1 MDPSDAFVK
10 FGKLVWFPKP
20 KDRDFNITQLKSLV
34 GRINKEF
41 ETGINFACPIDQYDE
56 WTMSYEAIISD
67 FTSKLVSKK
76 DSLAQPLLLQTGVA
90 GSQGVSLFNRD
101 PFSRDRSLDADRENM
116 AEESARIHSWMEEL
130 CESLACFN
138 SRRLWAPDLEAQLI
152 KQIRDYCA
160 TPRILSWDEVKTTI
174 RERLIDQS
182 PCSIGESLISM
193 VRSLHMPVTIWTN
206 SFLSLKQLHE
216 KDDARLGG
224 YQSYQY
230 WASQIVTSEWA
241 TLSDCGIEQPV
252 TRRDMR
258 YFKIEDFLEAASSKP
273 VSAFPDYNMKG
284 AEFAPVI
291 QHVKQLLVPPRYIRG
306 KRLYPPAWDPLKTRS
321 ALKRTSDE
329 SKSGDEPFDCEACG
343 TRHIRASIR
352 PLAGNF

>member
-1 MDPSDAFVK
+1 
-10 FGKLVWFPKP
+10 
-20 KDRDFNITQLKSLV
+20 
-34 GRINKEF
+34 
-41 ETGINFACPIDQYDE
+41 
-56 WTMSYEAIISD
+56 
-67 FTSKLVSKK
+67 
-76 DSLAQPLLLQTGVA
+76 
-90 GSQGVSLFNRD
+90 
-101 PFSRDRSLDADRENM
+101 
-116 AEESARIHSWMEEL
+116 
-130 CESLACFN
+130 
-138 SRRLWAPDLEAQLI
+138 
-152 KQIRDYCA
+152 
-160 TPRILSWDEVKTTI
+160 
-174 RERLIDQS
+174 
-182 PCSIGESLISM
+182 
-193 VRSLHMPVTIWTN
+193 MPVTIWTN

-284 AEFAPVI
+284 AEFAPVMK
-291 QHVKQLLVPPRYIRG
+291 HVKQLLVPPRYIRG

-321 ALKRTSDE
+321 ALKKPSDE

-343 TRHIRASIR
+343 TRHIRGKHT
-352 PLAGNF
+352 PAGRKILKERYANRHKSGALKPMHKNNA